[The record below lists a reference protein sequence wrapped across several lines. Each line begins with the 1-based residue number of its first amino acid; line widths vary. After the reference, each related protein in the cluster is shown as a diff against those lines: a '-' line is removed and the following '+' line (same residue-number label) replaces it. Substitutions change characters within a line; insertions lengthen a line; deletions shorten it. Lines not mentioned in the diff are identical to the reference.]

1 MYFILIVMNPG
12 LVGSYVKTHLFPY
25 MIIGINRIFQ
35 GPRNSLQDCD
45 LNMRNPY
52 LVLLKVT
59 DGFAVEFSELLGLIF
74 QSLSKY

>member
-1 MYFILIVMNPG
+1 M
-12 LVGSYVKTHLFPY
+12 KTHLFPY
-25 MIIGINRIFQ
+25 LIVAINHIFQ

-45 LNMRNPY
+45 LHMLNPY
-52 LVLLKVT
+52 LLLLKVT